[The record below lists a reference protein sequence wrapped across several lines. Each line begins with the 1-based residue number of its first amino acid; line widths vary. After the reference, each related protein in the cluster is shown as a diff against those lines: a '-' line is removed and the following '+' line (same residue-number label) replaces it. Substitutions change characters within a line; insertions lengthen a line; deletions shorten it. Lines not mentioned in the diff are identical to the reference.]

1 MKSREKASLL
11 LRGLLIVIV
20 LPLLL
25 AFFPF
30 LMALS
35 GGATAGESWSYY
47 TERELMTPSL
57 ILSTLS
63 FGLFGWS
70 WLSLWSE
77 RVRKAA
83 FNQRLEAI
91 RLDLSELGQQ
101 KQQILDDDN
110 ISPASARA
118 KLKWLNEGKRLSAL
132 KAEASK
138 LASEAEGRYKR
149 L

>member
-1 MKSREKASLL
+1 
-11 LRGLLIVIV
+11 
-20 LPLLL
+20 
-25 AFFPF
+25 
-30 LMALS
+30 
-35 GGATAGESWSYY
+35 
-47 TERELMTPSL
+47 MTPSL